1 MIYTNNGTST
11 TYYFQRNIQ
20 GDVVAIY
27 DTNGNK
33 VTEYAYDAFGN
44 CTILSTTNSTI
55 AHANPFRYRGYYL
68 DAETGFYY
76 LNARYYSPEWRRFI
90 SPDDTAYLD
99 PETPNG
105 LNLYCYCGNDPVNY
119 ADPSG
124 HEPVA
129 ITVGFGLLLLYAVS
143 LLSLTAIVAGS
154 SNTNIKPS
162 DVPNIFD
169 IDAENAYGVIKD
181 LIMLYAAGLAVKKW
195 YDSEEKHHIVAR
207 IDLRATISRIILDF
221 DDVSI
226 DIEDERNK
234 VSMKKGYHRVLH
246 TNLYYTILNYSMIA
260 SYVVGGKEGVE
271 WLLSTYQDV
280 LGNLK

>member
-1 MIYTNNGTST
+1 MST
-11 TYYFQRNIQ
+11 PAEQSA
-20 GDVVAIY
+20 GDLSKVA
-27 DTNGNK
+27 
-33 VTEYAYDAFGN
+33 EYVYDAWGN
-44 CTILSTTNSTI
+44 CTITLDEKSCGTS
-55 AHANPFRYRGYYL
+55 NPFRYRGYYFDNDL
-68 DAETGFYY
+68 QMYY
-76 LNARYYSPEWRRFI
+76 LLTRYYDPQTGRFI
-90 SPDDTAYLD
+90 NADTPEYLD
-99 PETPNG
+99 PKTING
-105 LNLYCYCGNDPVNY
+105 LNLYSYCNNNPVMNV
-119 ADPSG
+119 DPSG

-195 YDSEEKHHIVAR
+195 YDSEEKHHIFAR
-207 IDLRATISRIILDF
+207 RDLRAWISRIILDF